1 MEVKKIKVQCAVC
14 GKIEYVNP
22 CRARKYRTCSKECM
36 GKYNRNKYSKKV
48 KLICQHCG
56 KEFLVKPSH
65 ADRRHYCSKECQY
78 ADLPTKFQG
87 SGNPNYKGRLVN
99 SDGYIKA
106 SNEKYTLHRE
116 TVKEILGVEEL
127 PKTLIVHHK
136 DADKHSNNPKNLI
149 LLTHKLHTWLH
160 KNVGNYILKAVSEG
174 KIDKQKII
182 NLAPNKEAKQRLE
195 YIFNTNCTM
204 QSVVLKQG
212 ELLGSPIYEVLDN
225 QQPSS
230 QSASK

>member
-1 MEVKKIKVQCAVC
+1 MEVKKVKVQCAVC

-22 CRARKYRTCSKECM
+22 CRARNYRTCSRECM
-36 GKYNRNKYSKKV
+36 GKYNSSKYSKKV
-48 KLICQHCG
+48 KLTCQQCG
-56 KEFLVKPSH
+56 KEFWVKPSH
-65 ADRRHYCSKECQY
+65 VRRRRYCSKECQNVG
-78 ADLPTKFQG
+78 LPIRFQG

-116 TVKEILGVEEL
+116 TVKEILGVEKL
-127 PKTLIVHHK
+127 PKALIVHHK
-136 DADKHSNNPKNLI
+136 DANKHSNDPKNLI

-174 KIDKQKII
+174 KIDKQTII
-182 NLAPNKEAKQRLE
+182 DLAPDQKTKQQLE

-212 ELLGSPIYEVLDN
+212 ELLGSPIYDISDN

-230 QSASK
+230 QNA